1 MKNAKYVFGIIL
13 IGFCLLFINTP
24 VLAADS
30 PQPPWRTTV
39 WPALSSA
46 QWYWYEPQTN
56 LTVEQ
61 VDAIFKEVAATNILL
76 IDYLGPGQNAVAGDG
91 DVDAY
96 VKLEI
101 EKPKKGKEAG
111 KGSLEPEQVAIR
123 MVIYWTI
130 FKSKGDS
137 FSVPLNTIQ
146 EINLKYIS
154 GTNDANKERRG
165 WCLGMSAGVGSG
177 DLYVLY
183 FKDEDFARRF
193 GNAVVSFLAQKG
205 LILKLSKL
213 GLSIADLTPAQAE
226 ALGKTRI
233 DNVLV
238 TLIAIDGP
246 ADKANIQPLDVI
258 TEVNGVKV
266 RNLSHFSS
274 LMESI
279 ASGTK
284 ITLTCLRRTEVV
296 EKDQKQFDWKPI
308 MIEVTAK

>member
-1 MKNAKYVFGIIL
+1 MKNAKCVFGIIV
-13 IGFCLLFINTP
+13 IGFCLLFINTRIS
-24 VLAADS
+24 AADS
-30 PQPPWRTTV
+30 PQLPWRTTV
-39 WPALSSA
+39 WPALSST

-76 IDYLGPGQNAVAGDG
+76 IDYLGPGHNVAVGDEG
-91 DVDAY
+91 VEPY

-101 EKPKKGKEAG
+101 EKPKKGKEAD

-123 MVIYWTI
+123 MVIYWTK

-137 FSVPLNTIQ
+137 FSVPLNIIQ

-154 GTNDANKERRG
+154 DANNK

-177 DLYVLY
+177 DLYIFY
-183 FKDEDFARRF
+183 FKNEDFARRF
-193 GNAVVSFLAQKG
+193 GNAVASFLAQKG
-205 LILKLSKL
+205 FILKLSKL
-213 GLSIADLTPAQAE
+213 GLSYSDLTPAQAE

-238 TLIAIDGP
+238 TLVAIDGP

-274 LMESI
+274 LMEGI

-308 MIEVTAK
+308 VIEVTAK